1 MQPNPP
7 KSLESEVQEVAMRR
21 NAEEKNTVKKIDRTN
36 INRADER
43 MRMAAAD
50 MLQNIMQCTN
60 KIQRCPVACQL
71 VA

>member
-1 MQPNPP
+1 
-7 KSLESEVQEVAMRR
+7 MRR
-21 NAEEKNTVKKIDRTN
+21 NAEEKNTVKKSDRRN

-43 MRMAAAD
+43 MRMAAPD

-60 KIQRCPVACQL
+60 KIQRCAAACQL